1 MKVKAAPGT
10 FHGDDDSMIMPSLCG
25 NGDKNPFVALLICW
39 SDEKGRWQR
48 SVYAHFGGKVHVG
61 KAYLAPS
68 QERVIDEME
77 AV

>member
-25 NGDKNPFVALLICW
+25 NGSDNPFVALLICW
-39 SDEKGRWQR
+39 SDENGRWQR
-48 SVYAHFGGKVHVG
+48 SVYAYFNGEVRTGN
-61 KAYLAPS
+61 AYLAPS